1 MDRRRLIIAVGGSL
15 SVVTV
20 AAAAAIAARDAP
32 SQPSAGSSATTATTE
47 APLGRAGTSGV
58 GDPYFPDAGNG
69 GYDVGHYTLDLA
81 WDPARQH
88 LDGVTTI
95 RAVATQALASF
106 SLDLVGLDVTAVEV
120 DGDPSRWERRGDH
133 ELVVTPRRALR
144 EDATFR
150 TVVRYGGRPAAIA
163 GAEPIDP
170 GFMTDGREVYV
181 ASEPNGAPTLFPS
194 NDHPTDKATY
204 EIRVTVPDTLDVAAN
219 GLLRETIPGE
229 GAGTETWVFDSLD
242 PMATYLV
249 QVVVANLRFQDV
261 EGPAGLPIRNA
272 YDADLGGD
280 VDANFAQQGEMIGFF
295 DDLFG
300 PYPFAIYGAVVVDE
314 DLGFALETQTLSL
327 FGSDALAE
335 PVVAHELAHQWFGD
349 DVSLGS
355 WRDIWLNE
363 GFASTRNGCGT
374 STGAVPPSTR
384 RRRRGPPSRAS
395 MPRRPT
401 PGRATCSAPRCTCG
415 ARSPS
420 TCCATSWA
428 TTPSSSCCAPGW
440 TATAVRRPRPPISRR
455 WPRRSQDGTW
465 ARCSTP
471 GCAVPGFR
479 PSPTGSERRGAAMSC
494 AGVH

>member
-1 MDRRRLIIAVGGSL
+1 VCHPAARVDRRRLIIAVGGSL
-15 SVVTV
+15 SVVTM

-32 SQPSAGSSATTATTE
+32 PPPSAGSAATTATNE
-47 APLGRAGTSGV
+47 GSHGQAGASGV

-120 DGDPSRWERRGDH
+120 DGDAARWERRGAH

-170 GFMTDGREVYV
+170 GFMTDAREVYV
-181 ASEPNGAPTLFPS
+181 ASEPNGAPTFFPS

-229 GAGTETWVFDSLD
+229 GAGTETWVFDSPD

-249 QVVVANLRFQDV
+249 QVVIANLRFQDV

-272 YDADLGGD
+272 YDVDLGGD
-280 VDANFAQQGEMIGFF
+280 VGAAFARQGEMIGFF
-295 DDLFG
+295 DHLFG
-300 PYPFAIYGAVVVDE
+300 PYPFATYGAVVVDE

-349 DVSLGS
+349 HVSLGS

-363 GFASTRNGCGT
+363 GFATYAQWLWDEHRGGATVDETAAAWAAIPGLDAPPADPGARDLFRTTVYVRGALTLQVLRHQLGDDAFFELLRTWVDRYGGGSAT
-374 STGAVPPSTR
+374 SADFEALAEEVAGRDLGALFDAWL
-384 RRRRGPPSRAS
+384 RAS
-395 MPRRPT
+395 GLPNL
-401 PGRATCSAPRCTCG
+401 AD
-415 ARSPS
+415 
-420 TCCATSWA
+420 WL
-428 TTPSSSCCAPGW
+428 
-440 TATAVRRPRPPISRR
+440 
-455 WPRRSQDGTW
+455 
-465 ARCSTP
+465 
-471 GCAVPGFR
+471 
-479 PSPTGSERRGAAMSC
+479 
-494 AGVH
+494 